1 VFSAT
6 LALSSTS
13 KQSLPDEVSSNEAL
27 SKQAG
32 MKPNAEIVDLTKA
45 SILPEKLEESFIEY
59 AFCVCKLFHVMTMIG
74 TILLIL
80 ST

>member
-1 VFSAT
+1 MA
-6 LALSSTS
+6 ST
-13 KQSLPDEVSSNEAL
+13 DDVSSIEAL

-59 AFCVCKLFHVMTMIG
+59 AFFHTNSFIYNWHLYLFYFPCK
-74 TILLIL
+74 
-80 ST
+80 SYS